1 MTDLSPSEYEELG
14 RQLEAFCKKY
24 NIRIEDFFPILND
37 QKVIPMLRGKA
48 SEYDA
53 VYTLRS
59 ILPSQIWIVN
69 KLNLNPQPGIAD
81 QDIGVTHR
89 RTGVQV
95 IIETKNAVR
104 GSMKTGHTTRICRE
118 PHFRVKCHRS
128 RSNTSAEYND
138 RYLVGEFDLII
149 STPTNAF
156 FKSGTIGE
164 DFELVDELG
173 VLEILMEHYGVSD
186 ELSLIDAANKDW
198 RFVAPSAIGEN
209 YRGHLVIPR
218 DPIVQLKKDLNW
230 SPLDQIQPALEAI
243 VRAKQQARRS

>member
-1 MTDLSPSEYEELG
+1 MADLTPAEYEELG
-14 RQLEAFCKKY
+14 RQLELFCKKY

-53 VYTLRS
+53 VNTLQRV
-59 ILPSQIWIVN
+59 LPQQVWIVN
-69 KLNLNPQPGIAD
+69 KLNLNPQPGTAD

-89 RTGVQV
+89 RTGIQV

-104 GSMKTGHTTRICRE
+104 GSMKTGRTTRISHV

-128 RSNTSAEYND
+128 RSNMNAEYND

-149 STPTNAF
+149 STPANAF
-156 FKSGTIGE
+156 FKGGTIGE
-164 DFELVDELG
+164 EFELVDEPGL
-173 VLEILMEHYGVSD
+173 LEILYSHYGVSD
-186 ELSLIDAANKDW
+186 EISLRDVANKDW
-198 RFVAPSAIGEN
+198 RFVQPSVIAEN

-218 DPIVQLKKDLNW
+218 DPIVQLTDDPSWL
-230 SPLDQIQPALEAI
+230 PLDQIQPVLDTI
-243 VRAKQQARRS
+243 VRVKQAARRS